1 MTNEGSTDLV
11 RRYLRQQREFGYP
24 DPILTAPERTEAPAH
39 TAAPTDAPAPT
50 APTQTAVPAP
60 TVAPPDP
67 ADVAALDSIRA
78 ELGECNRC
86 DLHERRKKL
95 VFGCGNPK
103 ADLMFIGEAP
113 GADEDRIGDPFVG
126 RAGQLLDRIFA
137 AAGIARE
144 EVYIT
149 NVIKCR
155 PPGNRDPEAEE
166 IVSCLPYLRRQ
177 IETIDPKIICALGRF
192 ASQTLLGR
200 PESIGRLRGVW
211 YDWEGRRLICT
222 YHPSACL
229 HNTQYKRPV
238 WDDFQTLRD
247 AYRALGPS

>member
-1 MTNEGSTDLV
+1 MTADGSVDLV

-24 DPILTAPERTEAPAH
+24 DPILSAPGRTEAEATVSSSPARSDSL
-39 TAAPTDAPAPT
+39 DA
-50 APTQTAVPAP
+50 
-60 TVAPPDP
+60 
-67 ADVAALDSIRA
+67 IRA
-78 ELGECNRC
+78 DLGDCDRC
-86 DLHERRKKL
+86 ELHEKRNKL
-95 VFGCGNPK
+95 VFGCGDPE

-126 RAGQLLDRIFA
+126 AAGKLLDKIFA
-137 AAGIARE
+137 AAGISRE

-149 NVIKCR
+149 NIVKCR
-155 PPGNRDPEAEE
+155 PPRNRDPEAEE
-166 IVSCLPYLRRQ
+166 IVSCRPFLRRQ
-177 IETIDPKIICALGRF
+177 IEAVDPKIVCALGRF

-200 PESIGRLRGVW
+200 PDSIGRLRGVW

-229 HNTQYKRPV
+229 HDKKYKRPV
-238 WDDFQTLRD
+238 WEDFQALRD